1 MTRHHLVPQ
10 MYLRRFADAKEQL
23 LLVSRRNPSDLH
35 RSSVKRACR
44 EVGYYE
50 IPTDDLEESA
60 RADHDT
66 EVVEQLLSKIE
77 GTANL
82 RLDEL
87 VEGVCPPTL
96 EVRFRLSLFFAL
108 QMARG
113 RAFRRTLD
121 EVATTLAPAWLD
133 MEFSEENIRRRRAQQ
148 DQEVTQE
155 FIDEVRAFITGPNGP
170 KPGFR
175 QGHYVQQALAHA
187 LRLQEYLFKRKWRV
201 LHFDTPALIASDE
214 PVAVF
219 TGSGGVPAGPA
230 NARAIWVPLDRQH
243 ALAMTLK
250 GTEGFVH
257 SGVTRARQINQL
269 VADQAEQWIICHPE
283 DASLIP
289 LTIGPRLEWRD
300 EIVGSYVDGE
310 ELHERHIL
318 VQRPVQD

>member
-1 MTRHHLVPQ
+1 MVCHHLVPQ

-23 LLVSRRNPSDLH
+23 LMVSRRDPSDLH

-50 IPTDDLEESA
+50 IPTDDLEESS

-66 EVVEQLLSKIE
+66 EVVEQLLSEIE

-82 RLDEL
+82 RLAEL
-87 VEGVCPPTL
+87 LEGGSAPTL

-113 RAFRRTLD
+113 AAFRRTMD

-133 MEFSEENIRRRRAQQ
+133 IEFSEENIRRRSAEQ
-148 DQEVTQE
+148 DEEVTQD
-155 FIDEVRAFITGPNGP
+155 FIDEVRAFVTGPNGP
-170 KPGFR
+170 KPVFR

-187 LRLQEYLFKRKWRV
+187 LQLQEHLFKRTWRV
-201 LHFDTPALIASDE
+201 LQFDDAALITSDE

-219 TGSGGVPAGPA
+219 TASGGLPAGPA
-230 NARAIWVPLDRQH
+230 NALAIWVPLGRQH
-243 ALAMTLK
+243 ALAMTLN
-250 GTEGFVH
+250 GTEGFVR
-257 SGVTRARQINQL
+257 SGMTRARQINQL
-269 VADQAEQWIICHPE
+269 VADQAERWIFCHPE

-289 LTIGPRLEWRD
+289 PTLGPRLEWRD
-300 EIVGSYVDGE
+300 EVVGSYVDGG
-310 ELHERHIL
+310 ELHEQHIL
-318 VQRPVQD
+318 VRRPVQD